1 MRSLER
7 HRDVGAYA
15 LGVLDE
21 AEAFR
26 FEDHLMEC
34 PRCAAQVTEFGA
46 TTRQLMLYRRST
58 PRFVHP
64 MAKPGPRMLDQLLSE
79 VASRHRTG
87 RRRLVF
93 ALAASV
99 VFAVAGPTAAI
110 LAEQSGQGEQ
120 TVRVTATD
128 ERSGVWARV
137 TAEDEDWGSEVR
149 VEVKDGAGPRACHL
163 VVIGRDGS
171 EETVTSWNVPHHDAR
186 PNMMQGGTTMHTDQI
201 LRYEVRTRE
210 GEHLVTLEAPPGG

>member
-34 PRCAAQVTEFGA
+34 PRCAAEVTEFGA

-64 MAKPGPRMLDQLLSE
+64 MTQPGPRMLDGLLAE
-79 VASRHRTG
+79 VATRRRAG
-87 RRRLVF
+87 RRRLLF
-93 ALAASV
+93 AMAASV
-99 VFAVAGPTAAI
+99 AFAVSVPGIAMM
-110 LAEQSGQGEQ
+110 AEGSDEAPA
-120 TVRVTATD
+120 RLTATD
-128 ERSGVWARV
+128 ARTGVWAQV
-137 TAEDEDWGSEVR
+137 TTEDGASGSQ
-149 VEVKDGAGPRACHL
+149 VELKVKDSADSRACHL
-163 VVIGRDGS
+163 VIVGHDGS
-171 EETVTSWNVPHHDAR
+171 EETATSWHGPGHDAQ
-186 PNMMQGGTTMHTDQI
+186 PHTMMASSSKHPGEI
-201 LRYEVRTRE
+201 ARYEIRTAT
-210 GEHLVTLEAPPGG
+210 GERLVSLEPPR

>member
-7 HRDVGAYA
+7 HRDVAAYA

-34 PRCAAQVTEFGA
+34 PRCAAEVTEFGP

-64 MAKPGPRMLDQLLSE
+64 LAQPGPRMLDGLLAE
-79 VASRHRTG
+79 VATRRRAG
-87 RRRLVF
+87 RRRLLF

-99 VFAVAGPTAAI
+99 VFAASVPGIAMMAEGDTEEQPRTVA
-110 LAEQSGQGEQ
+110 
-120 TVRVTATD
+120 ATD
-128 ERSGVWARV
+128 TRTGVWAQV
-137 TAEDEDWGSEVR
+137 TTEEEASGSQ
-149 VEVKDGAGPRACHL
+149 VELKVKDGSGTRACHL
-163 VVIGRDGS
+163 VIIGRDGT
-171 EETVTSWNVPHHDAR
+171 EETATSWHGPGHDDR
-186 PNMMQGGTTMHTDQI
+186 PNTMMASSSLHPQDI
-201 LRYEVRTRE
+201 ARYEIRSAA
-210 GEHLVTLEAPPGG
+210 GEVLWRIQPS

>member
-34 PRCAAQVTEFGA
+34 PRCAAEVTELGP
-46 TTRQLMLYRRST
+46 TTRQMMLYRRAT

-64 MAKPGPRMLDQLLSE
+64 MAQPGPQLLDRLLAE
-79 VASRHRTG
+79 VSTRRRAG
-87 RRRLVF
+87 RRRVLF

-99 VFAVAGPTAAI
+99 AIAVSVPGVTMMAQGSDEGPR
-110 LAEQSGQGEQ
+110 
-120 TVRVTATD
+120 TVAATD
-128 ERSGVWARV
+128 TRTGVWAQV
-137 TAEDEDWGSEVR
+137 TTEDGASGSEV
-149 VEVKDGAGPRACHL
+149 ELKVKDGTGSRACHL
-163 VVIGRDGS
+163 VIVGHDGT
-171 EETVTSWNVPHHDAR
+171 EETAASWHAPEHADR
-186 PNMMQGGTTMHTDQI
+186 PSTMMASSSMHASQI
-201 LRYEVRTRE
+201 ARYEIRSATGEVLVR
-210 GEHLVTLEAPPGG
+210 LQPG

>member
-7 HRDVGAYA
+7 HRDVAAYA

-34 PRCAAQVTEFGA
+34 PRCAAEVTEFGP

-64 MAKPGPRMLDQLLSE
+64 MAQPGPRMLDGLLAE
-79 VASRHRTG
+79 VATRRRTG
-87 RRRLVF
+87 RRRLLF

-99 VFAVAGPTAAI
+99 VFAASVPGIAMMAEGNAEEARTVA
-110 LAEQSGQGEQ
+110 
-120 TVRVTATD
+120 ATD
-128 ERSGVWARV
+128 TRTGVWAQV
-137 TAEDEDWGSEVR
+137 TTADEASGSQ
-149 VEVKDGAGPRACHL
+149 VELQVKDGAGSRACHL
-163 VVIGRDGS
+163 VIIGHNGT
-171 EETVTSWNVPHHDAR
+171 EETATSWHGPGHDDRPHT
-186 PNMMQGGTTMHTDQI
+186 MMASSSLHPEDI
-201 LRYEVRTRE
+201 ARYEIRSAA
-210 GEHLVTLEAPPGG
+210 GEVLWRIRPS

>member
-7 HRDVGAYA
+7 HRDVAAYA

-34 PRCAAQVTEFGA
+34 PRCAAEVTEFGA

-64 MAKPGPRMLDQLLSE
+64 LAQPGPRMLDGLLAE
-79 VASRHRTG
+79 VATRRRAG
-87 RRRLVF
+87 RRRLLF

-99 VFAVAGPTAAI
+99 VFAASVPGIAMMAEGSAEEQPRTVA
-110 LAEQSGQGEQ
+110 
-120 TVRVTATD
+120 ATD
-128 ERSGVWARV
+128 TRTGVWAQV
-137 TAEDEDWGSEVR
+137 TTEDEASGSQVELKVR
-149 VEVKDGAGPRACHL
+149 DGSGPRACHL
-163 VVIGRDGS
+163 VIIGHDGA
-171 EETVTSWNVPHHDAR
+171 EETATSWHGPGHDER
-186 PNMMQGGTTMHTDQI
+186 PNTMMASSSMHPEDI
-201 LRYEVRTRE
+201 ARYEIRSAA
-210 GEHLVTLEAPPGG
+210 GEVLWRIQPS